1 MRYLSPENKSF
12 RVYLVSLR
20 RIDIW
25 GTYIEVCCVHY
36 FGYNSL
42 LVPPWPTLSLLRYFD
57 KLHLLHPDAELLL
70 AEGLIKWSKPV
81 INFCPDS
88 KVTFTLHASIIKA
101 KDKHITTSKLN
112 SFLYSKH
119 WNLL

>member
-1 MRYLSPENKSF
+1 MEN
-12 RVYLVSLR
+12 VH
-20 RIDIW
+20 W
-25 GTYIEVCCVHY
+25 GMFIGNPLADTVR
-36 FGYNSL
+36 
-42 LVPPWPTLSLLRYFD
+42 LRYFD

-101 KDKHITTSKLN
+101 KDKHYTHL
-112 SFLYSKH
+112 
-119 WNLL
+119 